1 MASSPSRLGTAAGTE
16 SQVPW
21 REGSREG
28 VGAPRNG
35 KGEKRG
41 REKPPWPAGPRPHRR
56 PPPSPHSLTHSHA
69 RVAAAA
75 SSPELAP
82 TPAPTRRPGPRKG
95 MTEASTGHI
104 RLTIGERNYR
114 AYGNHGLGLLLLN
127 SELSPAASLLCPT
140 PPQRRTDR
148 RRRPHSASALV
159 RGILGDVVLTP
170 RANPTPTP
178 GLAQGPRG
186 ADFWGEGVGFPRGTT
201 SPALSQA
208 MVTRTRCGAA
218 TRWRKSAS
226 PARGGVGERDQI
238 E

>member
-1 MASSPSRLGTAAGTE
+1 MK
-16 SQVPW
+16 
-21 REGSREG
+21 G
-28 VGAPRNG
+28 VGAPRDG
-35 KGEKRG
+35 KGEKKG

-82 TPAPTRRPGPRKG
+82 TPAPTRHPGLRKG
-95 MTEASTGHI
+95 RAEASAGHI

-148 RRRPHSASALV
+148 RLRPHCASAPV
-159 RGILGDVVLTP
+159 RCTLGDVVLTA
-170 RANPTPTP
+170 RANAPRPHPHTPC
-178 GLAQGPRG
+178 GLAQGPGG
-186 ADFWGEGVGFPRGTT
+186 ADFGGAGVELPRGTKILAF
-201 SPALSQA
+201 PQL
-208 MVTRTRCGAA
+208 MVTCNR
-218 TRWRKSAS
+218 
-226 PARGGVGERDQI
+226 
-238 E
+238 

>member
-21 REGSREG
+21 REGSREW
-28 VGAPRNG
+28 VGAPRDG

-82 TPAPTRRPGPRKG
+82 TPAPTRRPRLGKG
-95 MTEASTGHI
+95 MAEASTGHI

-159 RGILGDVVLTP
+159 RCILGDVVLMP
-170 RANPTPTP
+170 RANPTPPSTP
-178 GLAQGPRG
+178 GLPQGP
-186 ADFWGEGVGFPRGTT
+186 
-201 SPALSQA
+201 
-208 MVTRTRCGAA
+208 
-218 TRWRKSAS
+218 
-226 PARGGVGERDQI
+226 
-238 E
+238 

>member
-16 SQVPW
+16 SRVPW

-28 VGAPRNG
+28 VGMTREG
-35 KGEKRG
+35 RGEREG
-41 REKPPWPAGPRPHRR
+41 REKPPWPARPRPHRR

-82 TPAPTRRPGPRKG
+82 TPAPTRRPGPGKG
-95 MTEASTGHI
+95 RAEASTGHI

-127 SELSPAASLLCPT
+127 SELSPAASLCPT

-148 RRRPHSASALV
+148 RLRPHCASALV
-159 RGILGDVVLTP
+159 RCILGNVVLTA
-170 RANPTPTP
+170 RANSPPP
-178 GLAQGPRG
+178 LYPPNPSELAQGPGG
-186 ADFWGEGVGFPRGTT
+186 AGFWGAGVVSLAGP
-201 SPALSQA
+201 
-208 MVTRTRCGAA
+208 RTR
-218 TRWRKSAS
+218 SS
-226 PARGGVGERDQI
+226 PKWW
-238 E
+238 